1 MNRSMKRILLLL
13 SLLAVLPCAAQ
24 FRGLPLD
31 DSETVRAFREHVTFL
46 SAAVLEGRAAG
57 SEGEAEAAR
66 YVSGQLAGYGVE
78 LLSPRDG
85 DVFGIAREGGDT
97 LRSRNVIGWVQGY
110 DRKLSDRFIVVG
122 ARLDNLGVNRLTID
136 GHPAEQIYY
145 GANGNASGLAMMME
159 LARMVRTNAV
169 LFRRSV
175 IFVAFGASSETFAG
189 AWYFLNRTFDADKID
204 AMVNLDMVGTGQ
216 DAFCA
221 YTSSNADLN
230 QELDALA
237 GELLPAIPRITAAEP
252 YPSDHRA
259 FYAREIPSVF
269 FSTGPYPEH
278 DTDRDTGG
286 IIDYEGMERE
296 LETVYAF
303 TKRLAN
309 TERPPVFN
317 ADKVRRNS
325 ADDKAFAYYDCDQ
338 YPTFMGHADPKYFL
352 DRWVYQYLKYP
363 QAAVE
368 QGIQGRVI
376 VNFAVDADGTVTDVE
391 VSRGV
396 HLLLD
401 EEAVRVVKASPKWKP
416 GKVKG
421 RKVKAYVSIPVEFK
435 LEKKS
440 KGLSIGIKK

>member
-1 MNRSMKRILLLL
+1 MKRILSFILLL
-13 SLLAVLPCAAQ
+13 PVLLPCAAQ
-24 FRGLPLD
+24 FRDLPLD

-46 SAAVLEGRAAG
+46 SAAMLEGRAAG

-66 YVSGQLAGYGVE
+66 YVSAQLAAYDVD

-85 DVFGIAREGGDT
+85 DPFGIARESGDT
-97 LRSRNVIGWVQGY
+97 LRSRNVIGWVRGY
-110 DRKLSDRFIVVG
+110 DRKLSDRYIVVG
-122 ARLDNLGVNRLTID
+122 ARLDNLGVNHLTID
-136 GHPAEQIYY
+136 GQPAEQIYY

-175 IFVAFGASSETFAG
+175 LFVAFGASSETYAG
-189 AWYFLNRTFDADKID
+189 AWYFLNRTFDAGKID
-204 AMVNLDMVGTGQ
+204 AMINLDMVGAGQ
-216 DAFCA
+216 DGFCA
-221 YTSSNADLN
+221 YTSSNADLD
-230 QELDALA
+230 QELQALTA
-237 GELLPAIPRITAAEP
+237 ELLPAVPKLTTTEP

-259 FYAREIPSVF
+259 FYALEIPSVF
-269 FSTGPYPEH
+269 FSTGQYPEH
-278 DTDRDTGG
+278 GTDRDTGG

-303 TKRLAN
+303 AKRIAD
-309 TERPPVFN
+309 TDRPPVFH
-317 ADKVRRNS
+317 ADKVRRTA

-338 YPTFMGHADPKYFL
+338 YPTFMGHSDPKFFL
-352 DRWVYQYLKYP
+352 DRWVYQYLRYP

-376 VNFAVDADGTVTDVE
+376 VNFAVDTDGTVTDVE

-401 EEAVRVVKASPKWKP
+401 EEALRVVKASPKWKP

-421 RKVKAYVSIPVEFK
+421 WKVKAYISIPVEFK

-440 KGLSIGIKK
+440 KGTTIGIKK

>member
-1 MNRSMKRILLLL
+1 MKRILSILLGL
-13 SLLAVLPCAAQ
+13 SVLPCFAQ
-24 FRGLPLD
+24 FRNLPLD
-31 DSETVRAFREHVTFL
+31 DSETVRAFREHVTSL
-46 SAAVLEGRAAG
+46 SAAALEGRAAG
-57 SEGEAEAAR
+57 SEGELAAAR
-66 YVSGQLAGYGVE
+66 YVSGQLAAYGVE

-85 DVFGIAREGGDT
+85 DVFGISREDGDT
-97 LRSRNVIGWVQGY
+97 LRSRNVIGWVSGY
-110 DRKLSDRFIVVG
+110 DRKLADRYVVVG
-122 ARLDNLGVNRLTID
+122 ARLDNLGVNTLTID
-136 GHPAEQIYY
+136 GKPAEQIYY
-145 GANGNASGLAMMME
+145 GANGNASGLAMMLE
-159 LARMVRTNAV
+159 LARMVRTNEV

-175 IFVAFGASSETFAG
+175 LFVGFGASSETFAG
-189 AWYFLNRTFDADKID
+189 AWYFLNRTFDAGKID
-204 AMVNLDMVGTGQ
+204 AMINLDMVGAGQ
-216 DAFCA
+216 DGFCA

-230 QELDALA
+230 QELRALMS
-237 GELLPAIPRITAAEP
+237 ELLPVVPQITASEP

-259 FYAREIPSVF
+259 FYAKEIPSVF
-269 FSTGPYPEH
+269 FSTGQYPEH
-278 DTDRDTGG
+278 NTDRDTGG

-309 TERPPVFN
+309 TDRPPLFN
-317 ADKVRRNS
+317 SDKVRRNTV
-325 ADDKAFAYYDCDQ
+325 DDKAYAYYDCDQ
-338 YPTFMGHADPKYFL
+338 YPTFMGHSDPKFFL

-376 VNFAVDADGTVTDVE
+376 LNFAVDTDGTVTDVE

-421 RKVKAYVSIPVEFK
+421 RKVKAYISIPVEFK
-435 LEKKS
+435 LERKS
-440 KGLSIGIKK
+440 KGSTIGIKK

>member
-1 MNRSMKRILLLL
+1 MKRILTFLL
-13 SLLAVLPCAAQ
+13 SLSVMPCLAQ

-46 SAAVLEGRAAG
+46 SAAVMEGRAAG
-57 SEGEAEAAR
+57 SEGEAAAAR
-66 YVSGQLAGYGVE
+66 YVSEQLAAYGVD
-78 LLSPRDG
+78 LLSPVDG
-85 DVFGIAREGGDT
+85 DLFGISRETGDT
-97 LRSRNVIGWVQGY
+97 LRSRNVIGWVSGY
-110 DRKLSDRFIVVG
+110 DRKLSDRYIVVG
-122 ARLDNLGVNRLTID
+122 ARLDNLGVNHQTID
-136 GHPAEQIYY
+136 GKPAEQIYY
-145 GANGNASGLAMMME
+145 GANGNASGLAMMLE

-169 LFRRSV
+169 LFRRS
-175 IFVAFGASSETFAG
+175 ILFVGFGASSETFAG

-204 AMVNLDMVGTGQ
+204 AMINLDMVGAGQ
-216 DAFCA
+216 DGFCA
-221 YTSSNADLN
+221 FTSSNADLN
-230 QELDALA
+230 QELRALA
-237 GELLPAIPRITAAEP
+237 ADLLPVVPEITATEP

-259 FYAREIPSVF
+259 FYAKEIPSVF
-269 FSTGPYPEH
+269 FSTGQYPEH

-303 TKRLAN
+303 AKRLAN
-309 TERPPVFN
+309 TDRPPVFH
-317 ADKVRRNS
+317 ADKVRRS
-325 ADDKAFAYYDCDQ
+325 TVDDKSYAYYDCDP
-338 YPTFMGHADPKYFL
+338 YPTFLGHADPKYFL

-376 VNFAVDADGTVTDVE
+376 VNFAIDVDGTVTDVE
-391 VSRGV
+391 VTRGV

-401 EEAVRVVKASPKWKP
+401 EEAVRVIKASPKWKP

-421 RKVKAYVSIPVEFK
+421 RKVKAYISIPVEFR

-440 KGLSIGIKK
+440 KGSTIGIKK